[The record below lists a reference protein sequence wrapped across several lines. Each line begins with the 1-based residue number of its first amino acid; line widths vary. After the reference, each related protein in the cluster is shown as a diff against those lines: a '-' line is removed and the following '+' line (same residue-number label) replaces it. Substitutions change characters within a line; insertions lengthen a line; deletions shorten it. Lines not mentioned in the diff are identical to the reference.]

1 MTALIEF
8 PPSIG
13 EEAVTDDSVFTVSTV
28 AAIKKCGV
36 SFSLVILETKL
47 KSFVNPFHFTMVM
60 VICTKELSK

>member
-47 KSFVNPFHFTMVM
+47 KPCVNPFHFTMVM
-60 VICTKELSK
+60 FICTKELSK

>member
-13 EEAVTDDSVFTVSTV
+13 EEAIKDDSVVLVSTV
-28 AAIKKCGV
+28 TAIKKCGV

-47 KSFVNPFHFTMVM
+47 KPCVNPFHFTMVM

>member
-47 KSFVNPFHFTMVM
+47 KPFVNPFHFTMVM